1 MQGIGTVY
9 PAPGAPWWRLMMAI
23 ILIVTG
29 YQKLAGGI
37 GATASF
43 FAKIGL
49 PAPEVMA
56 PRVIALA
63 LLGGSVLLLG
73 FRARWLGILYLVEL
87 LVTAFSVKLP
97 NAGWDASRIA
107 LMLLAGSVMLILAG
121 AGTFSLDGWLARRD
135 AEPRREPLRT
145 RGVSRL

>member
-9 PAPGAPWWRLMMAI
+9 PARGVAVVRLMMAI
-23 ILIVTG
+23 LLIVAG

-37 GATASF
+37 GATANF
-43 FAKIGL
+43 FATIDL
-49 PAPEVMA
+49 PSSGV
-56 PRVIALA
+56 LA

-73 FRARWLGILYLVEL
+73 SRARWLGMLYLVEF

-107 LMLLAGSVMLILAG
+107 LMLLGGSVMLILAEAG
-121 AGTFSLDGWLARRD
+121 AFSLDGWLARRTT
-135 AEPRREPLRT
+135 EPRREPLRT